1 MKKDVEI
8 PDENLLEKNYRLDGE
23 ILELCRKACELLTEV
38 EMNFVETSD
47 RVKEAR
53 IKNAR
58 TSIHE
63 FRDWSEKVLEESR
76 SEFII

>member
-8 PDENLLEKNYRLDGE
+8 PDENMLEKNYRLDRE
-23 ILELCRKACELLTEV
+23 ILELCRKASELLTEV
-38 EMNFVETSD
+38 EMNFAETSD
-47 RVKEAR
+47 RVREAR

-58 TSIHE
+58 TSIKE

-76 SEFII
+76 SEFIG